1 MAEPAAKRRLEEL
14 GDEAEAAV
22 RGADASPE
30 LEDLR
35 VRYLGRKSE
44 LTATLR
50 SIREL
55 PPEARG
61 PVGQAANS
69 VRVRLEELIAER
81 GAALGDQLLQPHAH
95 RVGGLP
101 DGAAR
106 LGRQLAD
113 RAQRR
118 RQLGLPPEVADA
130 QILELR
136 TRVGAPHRGLRLVA
150 QLLEAALGG
159 GLSHERPS

>member
-1 MAEPAAKRRLEEL
+1 VVEGGEVVVLVLDL
-14 GDEAEAAV
+14 GA
-22 RGADASPE
+22 
-30 LEDLR
+30 LEDLEAQPDEDVLELAADLGDQVQVTGRERR
-35 VRYLGRKSE
+35 VAGQRDVDSILGEAPVE
-44 LTATLR
+44 LGL
-50 SIREL
+50 L
-55 PPEARG
+55 
-61 PVGQAANS
+61 
-69 VRVRLEELIAER
+69 ER

-95 RVGGLP
+95 RVGGLSH
-101 DGAAR
+101 GAAL

-130 QILELR
+130 QVLELR
-136 TRVGAPHRGLRLVA
+136 TRVGAPHRGLRLDI